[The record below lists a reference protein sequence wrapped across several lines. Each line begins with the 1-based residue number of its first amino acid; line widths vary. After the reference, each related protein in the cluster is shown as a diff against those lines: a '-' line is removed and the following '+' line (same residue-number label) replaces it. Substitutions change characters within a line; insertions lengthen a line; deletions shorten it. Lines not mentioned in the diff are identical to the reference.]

1 MDIDISQLRLLVVL
15 DKERSLSRAA
25 KSLHMSQSAAS
36 HILAKL
42 RLRFDDPLFVK
53 TKTGM
58 EPTPT
63 AQALVP
69 DLRKG
74 LSTLEMA
81 FNRIKPFDPKKEA
94 KTFYIG
100 AIDYFEFFALPKL
113 AERFQHEAPNIR
125 IGIEILPE
133 NLRIDK
139 IEEGRLD
146 LFVGVDD
153 VHSIPR
159 YYQRHHWLTDS
170 YVAIVRESSP
180 LPDKLDFQRFV
191 STSQIHLP
199 LANSGADLID
209 AWLLERHQSRQIA
222 MIVQSYAI
230 GGMVTAKS
238 DYLMCVPR
246 NIAEKLVTM
255 LPVKILALPEGF
267 PDLSLSLFSHQLYDS
282 QESVQWL
289 IQQILDCRPAHKASV

>member
-15 DKERSLSRAA
+15 ERERSLSKAA
-25 KSLHMSQSAAS
+25 KTLYISQSAAS
-36 HILAKL
+36 HILSKL
-42 RLRFDDPLFVK
+42 RIRFDDPLFIK
-53 TKTGM
+53 TKQGM

-63 AQALVP
+63 ALSLIP

-74 LSTLEMA
+74 LNTLDLA
-81 FNRIKPFDPKKEA
+81 FNRIKPFKPKEEA

-100 AIDYFEFFALPKL
+100 AIDYFEFFALPQL
-113 AERFQHEAPNIR
+113 AERLQYEAPNIR

-133 NLRIDK
+133 NLRLERV
-139 IEEGRLD
+139 EEGRLD
-146 LFVGVDD
+146 LFIGVDN
-153 VHSIPR
+153 VHTMPR
-159 YYQRHHWLTDS
+159 YYHRHHWLTDS
-170 YVAIVRESSP
+170 YVAIVREDSN
-180 LPDKLDFQRFV
+180 LPEKIDLRTFLE
-191 STSQIHLP
+191 TAQIHLP

-209 AWLLERHQSRQIA
+209 AWLLEQHQSRHIA

-246 NIAEKLVTM
+246 NIAEKLLTM
-255 LPVKILALPEGF
+255 LPIRTVELPDDF
-267 PDLSLSLFSHQLYDS
+267 PQLSISLFSHQLYDS

-289 IQQILDCRPAHKASV
+289 IKQIQQCES